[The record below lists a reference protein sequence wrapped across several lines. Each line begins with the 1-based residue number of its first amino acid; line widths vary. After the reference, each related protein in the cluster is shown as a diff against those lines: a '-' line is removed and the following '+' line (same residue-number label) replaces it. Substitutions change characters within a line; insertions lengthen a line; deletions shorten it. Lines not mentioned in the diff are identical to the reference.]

1 MTVIVWDGK
10 QLAADKQ
17 ATEGGLLQTV
27 TKVRKITTGRHKGWL
42 LAAAGA
48 TAQCNMMMG
57 WFEAGADPN
66 KFPHSL
72 QKEDSFAAHM
82 IAISPEGV
90 VHKYEFV
97 PFPIVFEDK
106 FYAAGTGRDLA
117 IGALAMGA
125 DAVTACEVACTYSTE
140 CGVGMD
146 VVQLSP
152 KRKPKP
158 KVKAPAKKAREAN
171 GKKR

>member
-1 MTVIVWDGK
+1 MTIIVWDGK
-10 QLAADKQ
+10 TLVADKQ
-17 ATEGGLLQTV
+17 ATEGSVLQTV
-27 TKVRKITTGRHKGWL
+27 TKIRKITSGKQKGWL
-42 LAAAGA
+42 IGAAGA

-57 WFEAGADPN
+57 WFEAGANPN
-66 KFPHSL
+66 NFPHSL
-72 QKEDSFAAHM
+72 QKEDGFAAHM
-82 IAISPEGV
+82 VAISPEGV

-97 PFPIVFEDK
+97 PFPIIFEDQ

-125 DAVTACEVACTYSTE
+125 DAKTACEIACTYSTD

-146 VVQLSP
+146 IINLKEP
-152 KRKPKP
+152 KKRAKS
-158 KVKAPAKKAREAN
+158 VAAKKRGSN

>member
-10 QLAADKQ
+10 HLVADKQ
-17 ATEGGLLQTV
+17 ATEGGVLQTV
-27 TKVRKITTGRHKGWL
+27 TKVRKITSGKHRGWL
-42 LAAAGA
+42 IGAAGA

-66 KFPHSL
+66 KFPHAL
-72 QKEDSFAAHM
+72 QKEDGFASHL
-82 IAISPEGV
+82 IAISPQGV

-97 PFPIVFEDK
+97 PFPIVFEDM
-106 FYAAGTGRDLA
+106 FYASGSGRDLA

-125 DAVTACEVACTYSTE
+125 DAVQAAEIACTYCTE
-140 CGVGMD
+140 CGVGLD
-146 VVQLSP
+146 VVELKTAP
-152 KRKPKP
+152 KKL
-158 KVKAPAKKAREAN
+158 VAKKARVTS